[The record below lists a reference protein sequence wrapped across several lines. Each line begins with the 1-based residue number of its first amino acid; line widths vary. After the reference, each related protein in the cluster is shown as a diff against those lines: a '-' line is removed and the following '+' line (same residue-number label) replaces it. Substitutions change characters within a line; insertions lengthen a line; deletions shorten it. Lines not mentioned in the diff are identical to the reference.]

1 MQCGLTICVR
11 GLFKNDA
18 ALILQI
24 VRVRCVSYDFMVL
37 LLISDCAK
45 GGFSMQIE
53 LVYFA
58 FLRCHVLT
66 ILLPLSRVFSRK
78 KLFRNVIRTVA
89 SLSYHY

>member
-58 FLRCHVLT
+58 FLRAAM
-66 ILLPLSRVFSRK
+66 F
-78 KLFRNVIRTVA
+78 
-89 SLSYHY
+89 

>member
-1 MQCGLTICVR
+1 MQCGLTIYVS
-11 GLFKNDA
+11 GHFKNDA
-18 ALILQI
+18 AVLTLEI
-24 VRVRCVSYDFMVL
+24 VRVRCVSYDFMLL

-66 ILLPLSRVFSRK
+66 ILLTLTR
-78 KLFRNVIRTVA
+78 I
-89 SLSYHY
+89 